1 MQISTVKLINRLVNS
16 ASLEESLQDYEESY
30 CQNETLSMQ
39 VKDEMRDQLG
49 KLIIFEQLGETDLY
63 ELVSSSADQKE
74 KLLIDDFVGFFTSR
88 CNLKEDERKF

>member
-30 CQNETLSMQ
+30 CQNETLSME

-49 KLIIFEQLGETDLY
+49 KLIIFE
-63 ELVSSSADQKE
+63 
-74 KLLIDDFVGFFTSR
+74 
-88 CNLKEDERKF
+88 